1 MVHLPVR
8 RWVHRAFASL
18 GLLCALLLVLT
29 DAAGA
34 STFKAAIVSSNGSFS
49 AGTLQLEGTTAGS
62 VNCYSTGSG
71 SGGSVTV
78 SNTQPCTSGSPM
90 PTGELSSTASS
101 SATTTLTSAGRVN
114 ATSSTTASSVCGVA
128 QLADSESATDWG
140 GTGPDN
146 ALPFYGVT
154 YQAAG
159 PLGGQAI
166 TTDGSTGW
174 AETTTQQSREFH
186 RADVAQDNHRVG
198 RHPRV
203 LQLAGPRCDRPQ
215 RRRPAVVGGLDWQAR
230 LGHLQRCDR
239 GDHELFGREHR
250 ELGFRRRFSG
260 SRRHRPLCQR
270 QQSCRQRR
278 LHHCLELLGVVEH
291 RLGLLQQL
299 ARLSHRQL
307 LQRFAGSARDHP
319 VSAHHCPGVDDLRGE
334 HPVRLRDRDQHPQ
347 PCQLLA
353 AQRHRLCP
361 LRGKRPGNREPG
373 RLLRSRQHRHGTG
386 RGDPRGE
393 RAHDVGHFFGHLPQR
408 LVGVGGDDQL
418 VCRPGVGGL
427 SVVAWF
433 KTTTTSGGTIIG
445 FDNLQNNSNPGQSD
459 RLLWMDNTGH
469 LVWALYNGGNDEITT
484 PAAYN
489 TGAWV
494 MVVAEV
500 GSSGAELYVNGTEV
514 ANNVSYTAGQNY
526 TGYWHIGWGYEAGG
540 WSDAPTSG
548 YLNGSESEVAVVPSQ
563 LTSAKITTLY
573 GETSTSAFSTYMIS
587 LTPDLVL
594 APSGHRHERLR
605 DHRDHCAR
613 HSGIDQHLHLPGRGG
628 RDRLP
633 GSELHLLVDRSRD
646 ALQLGRD
653 HVWVPRHCHDQDG
666 ALGSVGVS
674 RQGTSP
680 AVGLGVRHA
689 VLHVAVVGWYLLPV
703 RVSRA
708 VTGG

>member
-18 GLLCALLLVLT
+18 DLLCALLLVLT

-101 SATTTLTSAGRVN
+101 STTTTLTSAGRVN

-159 PLGGQAI
+159 PLGSQAI

-174 AETTTQQSREFH
+174 AETTTEYSNPESFTVLMWLKTTTASGAILGFSSSQDPVATAPNA
-186 RADVAQDNHRVG
+186 ADRLLWVDSNGKLVWAIYNGATEEITSSSVVNTGSWVFVAASVG
-198 RHPRV
+198 AAGTALYVNGIKVASNAAYTTASSYLGWWSIGWAYFSSWPDSPTGSYFNGS
-203 LQLAGPRCDRPQ
+203 LAQLAIIPSQLTTAQVSTIYGESTQSAYATDINTLSPASYWPLSDTGSVPYTGNVPGTESLVDSSGHGNTGTALGGVTLGASGPTT
-215 RRRPAVVGGLDWQAR
+215 
-230 LGHLQRCDR
+230 LGTSSAISLN
-239 GDHELFGREHR
+239 GS
-250 ELGFRRRFSG
+250 SG
-260 SRRHRPLCQR
+260 W
-270 QQSCRQRR
+270 
-278 LHHCLELLGVVEH
+278 VETTNSY
-291 RLGLLQQL
+291 
-299 ARLSHRQL
+299 A
-307 LQRFAGSARDHP
+307 D
-319 VSAHHCPGVDDLRGE
+319 
-334 HPVRLRDRDQHPQ
+334 
-347 PCQLLA
+347 
-353 AQRHRLCP
+353 
-361 LRGKRPGNREPG
+361 
-373 RLLRSRQHRHGTG
+373 
-386 RGDPRGE
+386 
-393 RAHDVGHFFGHLPQR
+393 
-408 LVGVGGDDQL
+408 
-418 VCRPGVGGL
+418 PGVGGL

-563 LTSAKITTLY
+563 LTSAKITALY

-587 LTPDLVL
+587 LTPTSYWPLQDTATNVCGTTEITVQDTVGSTNTCIYPVEAVGTACPALNSTYLLTGLGTRSSSVVTTSGSPVTVTIKMELSAASGSLVK
-594 APSGHRHERLR
+594 G
-605 DHRDHCAR
+605 
-613 HSGIDQHLHLPGRGG
+613 
-628 RDRLP
+628 
-633 GSELHLLVDRSRD
+633 LHLLSDLAFGTQYSTSLWS
-646 ALQLGRD
+646 AGISY
-653 HVWVPRHCHDQDG
+653 PY
-666 ALGSVGVS
+666 ASVE
-674 RQGTSP
+674 
-680 AVGLGVRHA
+680 L
-689 VLHVAVVGWYLLPV
+689 
-703 RVSRA
+703 
-708 VTGG
+708 

>member
-78 SNTQPCTSGSPM
+78 SNTQPCTSGSPI

-114 ATSSTTASSVCGVA
+114 ATSSTSASSVCGVA

-159 PLGGQAI
+159 PLGSQAI

-174 AETTTQQSREFH
+174 AETTTEYSNPESFTALMWLKTTTASGAILGFSSSQDPVATAPNA
-186 RADVAQDNHRVG
+186 ADRLLWVDSTGKLVWAIYNGATEEITSSSVVNTGSWVFVAASVG
-198 RHPRV
+198 AAGTALYVNGSKVAGNAAYTTASSYLGWWSIGWAYFSSWPDSPTGSYFNGS
-203 LQLAGPRCDRPQ
+203 LAQLAIIPSQLTTAQVSTIYGESTPSAYATEINTLSPASYWPLSDTGSVPYAGNVPGTESLVDSSGHGNTGTALGGVTLGASGPTT
-215 RRRPAVVGGLDWQAR
+215 
-230 LGHLQRCDR
+230 LGTSSAISLN
-239 GDHELFGREHR
+239 GS
-250 ELGFRRRFSG
+250 SG
-260 SRRHRPLCQR
+260 W
-270 QQSCRQRR
+270 
-278 LHHCLELLGVVEH
+278 VETTNSY
-291 RLGLLQQL
+291 
-299 ARLSHRQL
+299 A
-307 LQRFAGSARDHP
+307 D
-319 VSAHHCPGVDDLRGE
+319 
-334 HPVRLRDRDQHPQ
+334 
-347 PCQLLA
+347 
-353 AQRHRLCP
+353 
-361 LRGKRPGNREPG
+361 
-373 RLLRSRQHRHGTG
+373 
-386 RGDPRGE
+386 
-393 RAHDVGHFFGHLPQR
+393 
-408 LVGVGGDDQL
+408 
-418 VCRPGVGGL
+418 PGVGGL

-587 LTPDLVL
+587 LTPTSYWPLQDTATNVCGTTEITVQDTVGSTNTCIYPVEAVGTACPALSSTYLLTGLGTRSSSVVTT
-594 APSGHRHERLR
+594 SGSPVTVTIKMELS
-605 DHRDHCAR
+605 AA
-613 HSGIDQHLHLPGRGG
+613 SGSVVKG
-628 RDRLP
+628 
-633 GSELHLLVDRSRD
+633 LHLLSDLAFGTQYSTSLWS
-646 ALQLGRD
+646 AGISY
-653 HVWVPRHCHDQDG
+653 PY
-666 ALGSVGVS
+666 ASVE
-674 RQGTSP
+674 
-680 AVGLGVRHA
+680 L
-689 VLHVAVVGWYLLPV
+689 
-703 RVSRA
+703 
-708 VTGG
+708 

>member
-1 MVHLPVR
+1 MWLKTTTASGAILGFSSSQDPVATAPNAADR
-8 RWVHRAFASL
+8 LLWVDSTGKLVWAIYNGATEEITSSSVVNTGSWVFVAASV
-18 GLLCALLLVLT
+18 G
-29 DAAGA
+29 AAGTALYVNGIKVA
-34 STFKAAIVSSNGSFS
+34 SNAA
-49 AGTLQLEGTTAGS
+49 
-62 VNCYSTGSG
+62 Y
-71 SGGSVTV
+71 
-78 SNTQPCTSGSPM
+78 
-90 PTGELSSTASS
+90 
-101 SATTTLTSAGRVN
+101 
-114 ATSSTTASSVCGVA
+114 TTASSYLGWWSIGWAYFSSWPDSPTGSYFNGSLA
-128 QLADSESATDWG
+128 QLAIIPSQLTTAQVSTIYGESTQSAYATEINTFSPASYWPLSDTGSVPYTGNVPGTESLVDSSGHGNT
-140 GTGPDN
+140 GT
-146 ALPFYGVT
+146 ALGGVT
-154 YQAAG
+154 LGASG
-159 PLGGQAI
+159 PTTLGTSSAI
-166 TTDGSTGW
+166 SLNGSSGW
-174 AETTTQQSREFH
+174 VETTNSY
-186 RADVAQDNHRVG
+186 AD
-198 RHPRV
+198 
-203 LQLAGPRCDRPQ
+203 
-215 RRRPAVVGGLDWQAR
+215 
-230 LGHLQRCDR
+230 
-239 GDHELFGREHR
+239 
-250 ELGFRRRFSG
+250 
-260 SRRHRPLCQR
+260 
-270 QQSCRQRR
+270 
-278 LHHCLELLGVVEH
+278 
-291 RLGLLQQL
+291 
-299 ARLSHRQL
+299 
-307 LQRFAGSARDHP
+307 
-319 VSAHHCPGVDDLRGE
+319 
-334 HPVRLRDRDQHPQ
+334 
-347 PCQLLA
+347 
-353 AQRHRLCP
+353 
-361 LRGKRPGNREPG
+361 
-373 RLLRSRQHRHGTG
+373 
-386 RGDPRGE
+386 
-393 RAHDVGHFFGHLPQR
+393 
-408 LVGVGGDDQL
+408 
-418 VCRPGVGGL
+418 PGVGGL

>member
-114 ATSSTTASSVCGVA
+114 ATSSTSASSVCGVA

-159 PLGGQAI
+159 PLGSQAI

-174 AETTTQQSREFH
+174 AETTTEYSNPESFTVLMWLKTTTASGAILGFSSSQDPVATAPNA
-186 RADVAQDNHRVG
+186 ADRLLWVDSTGKLVWAIYNGATEEITSPSVVNTGSWVFVAASVG
-198 RHPRV
+198 AAGTALYVNGIKVASNAAYTTASSYLGWWSIGWAYFSSWPDSPTGSYFNGS
-203 LQLAGPRCDRPQ
+203 LAQLAIIPSQLTTAQVSTIYGESTQSAYATEINTLSPASYWPLSDTGSVPYAGNVPGTESLVDSSGHGNTGTALGGVTLGASGPTT
-215 RRRPAVVGGLDWQAR
+215 
-230 LGHLQRCDR
+230 LGTSSAISLN
-239 GDHELFGREHR
+239 GS
-250 ELGFRRRFSG
+250 SG
-260 SRRHRPLCQR
+260 W
-270 QQSCRQRR
+270 
-278 LHHCLELLGVVEH
+278 VETTNSY
-291 RLGLLQQL
+291 
-299 ARLSHRQL
+299 A
-307 LQRFAGSARDHP
+307 D
-319 VSAHHCPGVDDLRGE
+319 
-334 HPVRLRDRDQHPQ
+334 
-347 PCQLLA
+347 
-353 AQRHRLCP
+353 
-361 LRGKRPGNREPG
+361 
-373 RLLRSRQHRHGTG
+373 
-386 RGDPRGE
+386 
-393 RAHDVGHFFGHLPQR
+393 
-408 LVGVGGDDQL
+408 
-418 VCRPGVGGL
+418 PGVGGL

-563 LTSAKITTLY
+563 LTSAKIATLY

-587 LTPDLVL
+587 LTPTSYWPLQDTATNVCGTTEITVQDTVGSTNTCIYPVEAVGTACPALSSTYLLTGLGTRSSSVVTT
-594 APSGHRHERLR
+594 SGSPVTVTIKMELS
-605 DHRDHCAR
+605 AA
-613 HSGIDQHLHLPGRGG
+613 SGSVVKG
-628 RDRLP
+628 
-633 GSELHLLVDRSRD
+633 LHLLSDLAFGTQYSTSLWS
-646 ALQLGRD
+646 AGISY
-653 HVWVPRHCHDQDG
+653 PY
-666 ALGSVGVS
+666 ASVE
-674 RQGTSP
+674 
-680 AVGLGVRHA
+680 L
-689 VLHVAVVGWYLLPV
+689 
-703 RVSRA
+703 
-708 VTGG
+708 